1 MGRARVGQVTEPV
14 ETTRISDTALI
25 FEGGGMRASLT
36 SAMVVTLLKAGL
48 SFDWVAGISAGAS
61 NTVNYL
67 SGDVWRARR
76 SFVEFAADE
85 QFGGF
90 RYFARGQGMFN
101 AEYIYQQAGGPNEAL
116 PFDWD
121 AYEASTGDMRIIG
134 FDAESGEDVVWSK
147 KDTPHIDDLMV
158 RVRASSTM
166 PGLMPPVHLDGHVY
180 VDGAM
185 GEDGGIAL
193 SQAQR
198 EGFEKFVIV
207 LTQER
212 DYKKEPQKFS
222 AVYRGIFRKYP
233 VLADALL
240 TRWKRYNGTRERIF
254 ELEAQGKAHVFV
266 PDRMPVDNS
275 TRDLSRLA
283 AAHRMGL
290 SQAKRELPAIRDFLS
305 AQSA

>member
-1 MGRARVGQVTEPV
+1 MTDAEQKASTAD
-14 ETTRISDTALI
+14 TTRISDTALI

-36 SAMVVTLLKAGL
+36 SAMVVALLKAGID
-48 SFDWVAGISAGAS
+48 FDWVAGVSAGAS

-67 SGDVWRARR
+67 SRDVWRARR

-85 QFGGF
+85 QFGGL
-90 RYFARGQGMFN
+90 RYFVRGQGMFN

-121 AYEASTGDMRIIG
+121 AFEASPGDMRIVG
-134 FDAESGEDVVWSK
+134 FDVESGEEVIWSK
-147 KDTPHIDDLMV
+147 KDTPRIEDLMV

-185 GEDGGIAL
+185 GDDGGIAL

-212 DYKKEPQKFS
+212 GYKKVPQRFP
-222 AVYRGIFRKYP
+222 AVFRGIFRKYP
-233 VLADALL
+233 ALADALL
-240 TRWKRYNGTRERIF
+240 TRWKRYNETRERIF
-254 ELEAQGKAHVFV
+254 ELEAEGKAHVFA
-266 PDRMPVDNS
+266 PERMPVDNS
-275 TRDLSRLA
+275 TRNLSQLA
-283 AAHRMGL
+283 AAHRLGL
-290 SQAKRELPAIRDFLS
+290 SQSRHELPALREFVGV
-305 AQSA
+305 

>member
-1 MGRARVGQVTEPV
+1 MGRAGVGQVTEPV

-240 TRWKRYNGTRERIF
+240 TRWKRYNETRERIF